1 MTTFDVTTLRDRIA
15 ALYRIVHDLRG
26 QADEARNIATL
37 YRIRLHDA
45 GLDETIG
52 GKTDRPDAVC
62 PLPASPRR
70 NDKSAP

>member
-1 MTTFDVTTLRDRIA
+1 MTYDVTVLQKRLEG
-15 ALYRIVHDLRG
+15 LYQIVHALRG
-26 QADEARNIATL
+26 NLDEARNIATL
-37 YRIRLHDA
+37 YRIRLHAA

-70 NDKSAP
+70 NDKAAP